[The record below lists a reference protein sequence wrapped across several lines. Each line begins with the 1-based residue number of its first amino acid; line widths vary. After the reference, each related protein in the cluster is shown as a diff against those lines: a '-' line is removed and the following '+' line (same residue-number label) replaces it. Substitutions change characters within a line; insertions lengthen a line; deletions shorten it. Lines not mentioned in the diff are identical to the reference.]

1 MKAKIESN
9 YHTHTFLCKHA
20 IGDVEDY
27 VKRAIQLGYHT
38 IAITDHGP
46 FTKELQKKLASR
58 RMSIEQ
64 YDEIYLDHLQR
75 ARNNYKGEIK
85 VLFGVE
91 IEYMEELKPLYE
103 KFKKEL
109 DLLVLGQHYIF
120 VNGKYNGKYISI
132 FDHPLTEDEIEIYT
146 NTVVKGL
153 ETGLFKILA
162 HPEIFAWNIKDWD
175 KKCEEVSKKII
186 ASAIKNN
193 VVLEINVNGIR
204 NSYYQDKVFYQNG
217 EINFPYPRREFWLLA
232 KQMNAR
238 IIINDDAHA
247 PNRIQDKYTL
257 AIYEEAEKIGINVL
271 TKIDEL

>member
-1 MKAKIESN
+1 MKTKIKSN

-46 FTKELQKKLASR
+46 FPKELQKKLVSR
-58 RMSIEQ
+58 RMSLEQ

-75 ARNNYKGEIK
+75 ARSNHKDEIK

-103 KFKKEL
+103 KFKKDL
-109 DLLVLGQHYIF
+109 DLIVLGQHYIL
-120 VNGKYNGKYISI
+120 VGKNYISI
-132 FDHPLTEDEIEIYT
+132 FDHPLSEDEIDIYT
-146 NTVVKGL
+146 NTIIKGM
-153 ETGLFKILA
+153 ETGYFKILA
-162 HPEIFAWNIKDWD
+162 HPEIFAWNIKDWT
-175 KKCEEVSKKII
+175 KKCVEASERII
-186 ASAIKNN
+186 SAAIKND
-193 VVLEINVNGIR
+193 VIIEINVNGIR

-232 KQMNAR
+232 KKMNAR

-257 AIYEEAEKIGINVL
+257 AIYEEAEKLNMNIL

>member
-1 MKAKIESN
+1 
-9 YHTHTFLCKHA
+9 
-20 IGDVEDY
+20 
-27 VKRAIQLGYHT
+27 
-38 IAITDHGP
+38 
-46 FTKELQKKLASR
+46 
-58 RMSIEQ
+58 MSIEQ

-120 VNGKYNGKYISI
+120 VNGKYISI

>member
-1 MKAKIESN
+1 MKTKIESN

-75 ARNNYKGEIK
+75 ARNNYKSEIK

-91 IEYMEELKPLYE
+91 IEYMEELKALYE

-120 VNGKYNGKYISI
+120 VNGKYISI

-257 AIYEEAEKIGINVL
+257 AIYEEAEKIGVNVL

>member
-1 MKAKIESN
+1 MKTKIESN

-46 FTKELQKKLASR
+46 FTKELQKKLV
-58 RMSIEQ
+58 
-64 YDEIYLDHLQR
+64 QR

-120 VNGKYNGKYISI
+120 VNGKYISI

-175 KKCEEVSKKII
+175 KKCVEASKKII

>member
-1 MKAKIESN
+1 MKTKIESN

-120 VNGKYNGKYISI
+120 VNGKYISI
-132 FDHPLTEDEIEIYT
+132 FDHPLTEDEIEIS
-146 NTVVKGL
+146 N
-153 ETGLFKILA
+153 FFIS
-162 HPEIFAWNIKDWD
+162 I
-175 KKCEEVSKKII
+175 
-186 ASAIKNN
+186 AIKRCFFIKNILILIK
-193 VVLEINVNGIR
+193 VEEKLLIN
-204 NSYYQDKVFYQNG
+204 KF
-217 EINFPYPRREFWLLA
+217 
-232 KQMNAR
+232 K
-238 IIINDDAHA
+238 
-247 PNRIQDKYTL
+247 NRK
-257 AIYEEAEKIGINVL
+257 
-271 TKIDEL
+271 